1 MNKILY
7 IVFIAEVNS
16 KSIGELRNAI
26 TLAQK
31 NGYEKINL
39 LISSGGGN
47 VVEGLNISAFIR
59 SLSISTDTY
68 NIGQIDSVAN
78 VIFSVGE
85 KRYAGQNSS
94 FLFHGV
100 LMNWEKAS
108 FTEKQLEEQYL
119 ISKRLRED
127 IAKKISEYTGKKEDD
142 INNLMSNGA
151 TILNAD
157 EALKNGIINA
167 IEDIKIPKEADLIS
181 IGNA

>member
-7 IVFIAEVNS
+7 LVFIAEVNS

-85 KRYAGQNSS
+85 KRYAGKNSS

-127 IAKKISEYTGKKEDD
+127 IAKKISEYTGKKEED

-151 TILNAD
+151 TILNAVG
-157 EALKNGIINA
+157 ALENGIINA
-167 IEDIKIPKEADLIS
+167 IEDIKIPKGAELIS